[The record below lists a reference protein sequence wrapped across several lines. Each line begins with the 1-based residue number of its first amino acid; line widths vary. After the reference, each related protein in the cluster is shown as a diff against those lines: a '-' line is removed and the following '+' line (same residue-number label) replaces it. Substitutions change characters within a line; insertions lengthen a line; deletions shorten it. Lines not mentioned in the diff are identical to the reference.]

1 MHIFS
6 RNVLL
11 SAILSLITLT
21 ASAENCRWQLVETVD
36 KMNDEKIRSA
46 LCLFS
51 TGHSLSI
58 FRRADGPAYAMLS
71 LPSGTGE
78 VFGTRRLQYRIDSN
92 KAEDLESQRS
102 IEKYAPQL
110 KVKAEPTTTAWVIW
124 HGGANAQA
132 NTGTLRDLMDGN
144 TLLIRY
150 YKFPEGSADLEFSLE
165 GAKPIIAQALNINA
179 EADQEVAKEEIRKR
193 QVTVEASRKCLQ
205 ENRGN
210 KQGYIAC
217 VEAARNNPVPDK

>member
-1 MHIFS
+1 MRPFS
-6 RNVLL
+6 RNVLI
-11 SAILSLITLT
+11 STVLSLITLSV
-21 ASAENCRWQLVETVD
+21 SAENCRWQLVETVD

-58 FRRADGPAYAMLS
+58 LRRADGPAYAMLS

-92 KAEDLESQRS
+92 KAVDLESQRS

-110 KVKAEPTTTAWVIW
+110 KVKADPTTTAWVIW

-132 NTGTLRDLMDGN
+132 NTGTLRDLMDGR

-150 YKFPEGSADLEFSLE
+150 YKFPEGSADLEFPLE

-193 QVTVEASRKCLQ
+193 QATVEANRRCFE

-210 KQGYIAC
+210 KQGFAAC
-217 VEAARNNPVPDK
+217 LEAARNNSAPGK